1 MRAMLLQEKS
11 LRAFKL
17 TYMESKPRIAFWGT
31 PSLTISYLEALKALG
46 VLPVVIVTNPDRPV
60 GRHQT
65 LTPPAPKVWALE
77 HGIAVLQPEKLDAAT
92 HEALAEMQLDL
103 SVVVAYGS
111 IIPERFISLPK
122 HETINVHYSLL
133 PKYRGAAPTEAAIL
147 AGETETGVC
156 IQMMRKKLDT
166 GPIIAEEVV
175 SIARDETTPELRAR
189 LTAIG
194 AQLLVATLPNILR
207 GDISPREQDE
217 SLATHCGK
225 IQKADA
231 ELDLGG
237 DQALAYRKY
246 RAYKEWPRAFFF
258 TEKEGKQIRVI
269 VTQAH
274 FTDGTFIIE
283 KVLPEGK
290 KEMPF
295 SDFQKS

>member
-1 MRAMLLQEKS
+1 MS
-11 LRAFKL
+11 
-17 TYMESKPRIAFWGT
+17 TPRIAFWGT
-31 PSLTISYLEALKALG
+31 PSLTISYLEALKASG
-46 VLPVVIVTNPDRPV
+46 MLPVVIVTNPDRPV
-60 GRHQT
+60 GRHMT
-65 LTPPAPKVWALE
+65 LTAPAPKLWAQE
-77 HGIAVLQPEKLDAAT
+77 HGIPVLQPEKLDDAT
-92 HEALAEMQLDL
+92 YEALAKMELDL

-111 IIPERFISLPK
+111 IIPELFISLPK
-122 HETINVHYSLL
+122 NKTINVHYSLL

-156 IQMMRKKLDT
+156 IQMMQKKLDT

-175 SIARDETTPELRAR
+175 NIGEDETTPELRAR

-194 AQLLVATLPNILR
+194 AQLLVTTLPKIIR
-207 GDISPREQDE
+207 GEISPREQDE
-217 SLATHCGK
+217 TLATHYGK

-231 ELDLGG
+231 ELDVQG

-246 RAYKEWPRAFFF
+246 RAYKDWPRAFFF
-258 TEKEGKQIRVI
+258 TEKEGRQIRVI

-274 FTDGTFIIE
+274 FIDGKFVIE
-283 KVLPEGK
+283 KILPEGK